1 MRSKFPSKWL
11 PYALLFPTLALCG
24 LFLYYPVVQSFRLST
39 YRAILMGLHRKYVG
53 LQNYVRLFTSSDY
66 LNSLT
71 VTLIFAFGVVVI
83 GLSISLAIAML
94 ANRKV
99 RGARVYRIALIWP
112 YALSP
117 AVAGSIWLFLLN
129 PTVGVVNYFLKRF
142 FGISPDWMSNGH
154 LALLAVTMAAAWKNM
169 GYNIVFFLAGL
180 QNVPGEVLEAA
191 RVDGAGPWR
200 TFWSVTFPMLSPT
213 TFFLLI
219 MNLIYAFFGAFG
231 LISVMTEGGPAQA
244 TNILI
249 YNLYQDAFRF
259 HKWGTAAAQSV
270 VLFVMV
276 VVLTLIQFRT
286 TGRRV
291 HYGGN

>member
-1 MRSKFPSKWL
+1 V
-11 PYALLFPTLALCG
+11 LLFPTLALCG

-39 YRAILMGLHRKYVG
+39 YRAILMGLHQKYVG
-53 LQNYVRLFTSSDY
+53 LENYVRLFTSSDY
-66 LNSLT
+66 LNSLK
-71 VTLIFAFGVVVI
+71 VTFIFAFGVVLI
-83 GLSISLAIAML
+83 GLSISLAIALL

-99 RGARVYRIALIWP
+99 RGARIYRIALIWP

-129 PTVGVVNYFLKRF
+129 PTVGVVNYVLKEL
-142 FGISPDWMSNGH
+142 FGISPDWMSNGN

-219 MNLIYAFFGAFG
+219 MNLIYAFFGGFG

-249 YNLYQDAFRF
+249 YKLYQDAFRF
-259 HKWGTAAAQSV
+259 QKWGTAAAQSV
-270 VLFVMV
+270 VLFIMV
-276 VVLTLIQFRT
+276 VALTLIQFRT

>member
-1 MRSKFPSKWL
+1 MRSKFPSRWL

-39 YRAILMGLHRKYVG
+39 YRAILMGLHQKYVG
-53 LQNYVRLFTSSDY
+53 LENYVRLFTSSDY
-66 LNSLT
+66 LNSLK
-71 VTLIFAFGVVVI
+71 VTFIFAFGVVLI
-83 GLSISLAIAML
+83 GLSISLAIAVL

-99 RGARVYRIALIWP
+99 RGARIYRIALIWP

-117 AVAGSIWLFLLN
+117 AVAGSIWLFLFN
-129 PTVGVVNYFLKRF
+129 PTVGVVNYVLKEL
-142 FGISPDWMSNGH
+142 FGISPDWMSNGN

>member
-1 MRSKFPSKWL
+1 
-11 PYALLFPTLALCG
+11 
-24 LFLYYPVVQSFRLST
+24 
-39 YRAILMGLHRKYVG
+39 
-53 LQNYVRLFTSSDY
+53 SDY
-66 LNSLT
+66 LNSLK
-71 VTLIFAFGVVVI
+71 VTFIFAFGVVLI
-83 GLSISLAIAML
+83 GLSISLAIAVL

-99 RGARVYRIALIWP
+99 RGARIYRIALIWP

-117 AVAGSIWLFLLN
+117 AVAGSIWLFLFN
-129 PTVGVVNYFLKRF
+129 PTVGVVNYVLKEL
-142 FGISPDWMSNGH
+142 FGISPDWMSNGN

-219 MNLIYAFFGAFG
+219 MNLIYAFFGGFG

-249 YNLYQDAFRF
+249 YKLYQDAFRF
-259 HKWGTAAAQSV
+259 QKWGTAAAQSV
-270 VLFVMV
+270 VLFIMV
-276 VVLTLIQFRT
+276 VALTLIQFRT